1 MIHQR
6 DRILAAL
13 ASDLDEIIANAAAG
27 VARLDGA
34 RNAAQAIEHGVADA
48 WQELPD
54 LRTV

>member
-1 MIHQR
+1 MQR
-6 DRILAAL
+6 P
-13 ASDLDEIIANAAAG
+13 SSHT
-27 VARLDGA
+27 DGA